1 MPAAAPSCVAVPVE
15 PRGRI
20 VTIEGLW
27 GSGKSTTARI
37 VADEMTALGL
47 RAQLVH
53 YGPRHGVHAALSEL
67 LETQPLRSRAGLGGF
82 REPHHAIV
90 DVLLRLC
97 READN
102 QRRYHEAARDSHV
115 VIVDHGVYAKLAYCL
130 TVLAGQ
136 HTDTDQGELLR
147 RLREC
152 TDLWWLHPDLAIYL
166 DTPWPLARERA
177 IARGHGGGNPAAVE
191 RLLFL
196 PNLDDSYRRVLADH
210 PGRVR
215 RIRVGSRA
223 PEDVAREAA
232 AHVRD
237 LLLLPA
243 DQEGPRDA

>member
-1 MPAAAPSCVAVPVE
+1 MPVE